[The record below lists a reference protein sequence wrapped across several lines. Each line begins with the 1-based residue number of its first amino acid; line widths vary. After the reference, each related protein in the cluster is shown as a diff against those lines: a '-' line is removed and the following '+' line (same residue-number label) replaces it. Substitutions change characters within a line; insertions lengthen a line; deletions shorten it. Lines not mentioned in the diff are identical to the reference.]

1 MAVGSSGRV
10 VIEIDPGLKRELYA
24 TLSRDGVTLKDWF
37 LKRVNEQLK
46 DHGQLSLGLTVADGD
61 PENRKYR

>member
-1 MAVGSSGRV
+1 MPRDVGNDV
-10 VIEIDPGLKRELYA
+10 LYA